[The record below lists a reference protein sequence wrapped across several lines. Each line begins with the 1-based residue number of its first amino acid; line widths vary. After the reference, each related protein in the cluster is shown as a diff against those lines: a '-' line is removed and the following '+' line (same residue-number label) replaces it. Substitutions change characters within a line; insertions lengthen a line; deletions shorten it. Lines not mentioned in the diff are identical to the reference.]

1 MADRQDATRTAAGGI
16 DLFLERLEL
25 YMRLWKRKAIIPSSH
40 SAQDIAAVITERDR
54 LQARIAKLESEQRVH
69 QHLFQNLTGF
79 GDSVVALRESF
90 TELSDLLVS
99 SQTVTDFI
107 ASESLRSQ
115 EALNAMVGELR
126 TLNQRIG
133 QAAEEVTSL
142 RGDAGNIGSFVN
154 VIEEISMQTTL
165 LAFNASIEAARAGD
179 SGRGFAVV
187 ATEVRNL
194 ASRTSSATV
203 EIGGLNGN
211 ILSQADSVDG
221 VMDDNARKA
230 ERLSSEASQ
239 VMQRTEQLL
248 TLTRESSQTLSF
260 SAMLSEVELA
270 NLEELE
276 IKLEV
281 YRIFMGLSQKN
292 VADLPDETQCA
303 LGRWYYA
310 GTGSAQFRDDD
321 EFRALEQPHREVHQ
335 QAIEAVANF
344 HAGRIDEAMQALAR
358 MEAANLDVMK
368 RLRYIMR
375 KYRPDTQRSATPVAI
390 ETVEAPTPAASALAT
405 CS

>member
-1 MADRQDATRTAAGGI
+1 
-16 DLFLERLEL
+16 
-25 YMRLWKRKAIIPSSH
+25 MRLWKRKTTTPASDSV
-40 SAQDIAAVITERDR
+40 QDIAVIITERDR
-54 LQARIAKLESEQRVH
+54 LQARILKLEGEQRVH

-90 TELSDLLVS
+90 TELSDLLIS
-99 SQTVTDFI
+99 SQTVTDFT

-115 EALNAMVGELR
+115 EALNAMVSELR
-126 TLNQRIG
+126 SLNQRIS
-133 QAAEEVTSL
+133 QAAEQVTSL
-142 RGDAGNIGSFVN
+142 RGDAGNIGGFVS

-211 ILSQADSVDG
+211 ILSQADNVDG

-230 ERLSSEASQ
+230 ERLSTEANQ

-281 YRIFMGLSQKN
+281 YRIFMGLSQKT

-310 GTGSAQFRDDD
+310 GTGNTQFHNDDD
-321 EFRALEQPHREVHQ
+321 FRALEQPHREVHQ

-344 HAGRIDEAMQALAR
+344 HAGYTDEAMQALAR

-375 KYRPDTQRSATPVAI
+375 KYRPDTQCSATLAGI
-390 ETVEAPTPAASALAT
+390 EATGTGTLTPTKTAMAT
-405 CS
+405 C